1 LWYSGQRFL
10 RVSCCSLLPGDFFGE
25 ITFAS
30 TCHKILKG
38 SADEGEGSDSM
49 KRSCDVVAVGSTRC
63 LELSVKDFLGV
74 LKDDLLGS
82 REALRAITNM
92 APLIDKRRQTVK
104 AIKDG
109 SFHQSSSSADEQEA
123 KHRDNAGGKDKNLR
137 AHAGYA
143 QDIILA
149 DGSQEIVR
157 RRMEKSM
164 SRGSNSMRDD
174 SDGAY
179 HALENLVPGRSAAQ
193 GKGGSALTLHRSSG
207 WSGRSGELD
216 TALTRT
222 RGQGSASTS
231 KTSSRANSRSSS
243 RQASPRDVDR
253 PSTSS
258 SRSTL
263 KRNSSVF

>member
-1 LWYSGQRFL
+1 
-10 RVSCCSLLPGDFFGE
+10 
-25 ITFAS
+25 
-30 TCHKILKG
+30 
-38 SADEGEGSDSM
+38 M

-74 LKDDLLGS
+74 LQDDLLGS

-92 APLIDKRRQTVK
+92 APLIDKRRQTVR

-109 SFHQSSSSADEQEA
+109 SFHESSSSADESDIKQRE
-123 KHRDNAGGKDKNLR
+123 KGKSMR

-149 DGSQEIVR
+149 DGSQEILR

-164 SRGSNSMRDD
+164 SRGGNSMRDD

-179 HALENLVPGRSAAQ
+179 HALENFVPGRSAAQ
-193 GKGGSALTLHRSSG
+193 GKGGSALTRHRSSG

-216 TALTRT
+216 TALTRA